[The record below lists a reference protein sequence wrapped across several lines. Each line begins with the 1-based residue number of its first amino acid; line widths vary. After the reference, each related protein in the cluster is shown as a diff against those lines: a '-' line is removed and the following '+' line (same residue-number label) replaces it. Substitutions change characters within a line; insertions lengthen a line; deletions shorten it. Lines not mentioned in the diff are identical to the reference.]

1 MYAQIYKDMQ
11 MPMNLSSLSSYAHI
25 CVYFFFFAIVFFPLL
40 FS

>member
-11 MPMNLSSLSSYAHI
+11 MPMNHI